1 MARKYGSKDKKARA
15 EDSGLEPV
23 TIEIL
28 DRSVTIY
35 PPHAGAFIY
44 LNNMLGINDPLRVA
58 SGLIE
63 FLCSLVEDLDARY
76 IDRLILDH
84 NSGFDVYDVE
94 EILTDLIEDWGERPT
109 KPASGSSPSQ
119 ATTGKRSTANSR
131 RVGSTRSTSQ
141 SPAS

>member
-1 MARKYGSKDKKARA
+1 MVRKYGSKDKKARA
-15 EDSGLEPV
+15 VDTGLEPV

-28 DRSVTIY
+28 DREVTIY
-35 PPHAGAFIY
+35 PPHSGAFIY

-63 FLCSLVEDLDARY
+63 FMCSLMDDMDARY
-76 IDRLILDH
+76 VGRLILDH
-84 NSGFDVYDVE
+84 DSGFDVFDVE

-119 ATTGKRSTANSR
+119 APTGKRSTAASR
-131 RVGSTRSTSQ
+131 RVVSTRQTSTSPD
-141 SPAS
+141 S

>member
-1 MARKYGSKDKKARA
+1 MVRKYGSKDKQARA
-15 EDSGLEPV
+15 VDTGLEPV
-23 TIEIL
+23 KIQIL
-28 DRSVTIY
+28 EREVTVF

-44 LNNMLGINDPLRVA
+44 LNNMLGLSDPLRVA

-63 FLCSLVEDLDARY
+63 FLCSLVEDIDARY
-76 IDRLILDH
+76 IGRLILDH

-94 EILTDLIEDWGERPT
+94 EILTDLVEDWGERPT

-131 RVGSTRSTSQ
+131 RVGSTRQTST